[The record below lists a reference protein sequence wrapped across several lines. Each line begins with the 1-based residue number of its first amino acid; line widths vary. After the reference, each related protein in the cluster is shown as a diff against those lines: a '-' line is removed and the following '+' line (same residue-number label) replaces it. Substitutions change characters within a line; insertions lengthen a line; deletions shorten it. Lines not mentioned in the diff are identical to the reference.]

1 MKQITIQFTFHSD
14 EHTEEDFLASM
25 DSWIN
30 DFMDTT
36 MADNMTYEVLED
48 VE

>member
-1 MKQITIQFTFHSD
+1 MKQITKKLTFD
-14 EHTEEDFLASM
+14 NEYTEEEFLASM

-30 DFMDTT
+30 DFMDTS

>member
-1 MKQITIQFTFHSD
+1 MKQITIQFAFD
-14 EHTEEDFLASM
+14 NEYTEEEFLASM

-30 DFMDTT
+30 DFMDTS